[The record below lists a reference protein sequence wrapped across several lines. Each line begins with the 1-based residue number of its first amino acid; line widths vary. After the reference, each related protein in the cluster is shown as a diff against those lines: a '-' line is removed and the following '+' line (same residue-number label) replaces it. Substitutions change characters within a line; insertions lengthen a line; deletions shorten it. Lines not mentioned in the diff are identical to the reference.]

1 MKVTNC
7 YNLGKIAGEENGEPD
22 EILGLNTQANI
33 GRTMNLAGWI
43 ETIFFLIS
51 LLIMAGAIFIFLY
64 RIIRRKPFWPSF
76 KKMARLFF
84 DGFWGM
90 G

>member
-1 MKVTNC
+1 M
-7 YNLGKIAGEENGEPD
+7 I
-22 EILGLNTQANI
+22 
-33 GRTMNLAGWI
+33 LAGWI
-43 ETIFFLIS
+43 EAIFFLIS

-64 RIIRRKPFWPSF
+64 RIIKRKPFWPSF
-76 KKMARLFF
+76 KRMAKLFF